1 MERLTLRKRYRS
13 IRETALTPSSR
24 RLISAALQRVSLIR
38 RWNRLHPGTFRQREI
53 GKHATSTRVG
63 SRQNQLGVALNTLDL
78 ADTEIAPNINF
89 TIDSGTLMN

>member
-1 MERLTLRKRYRS
+1 
-13 IRETALTPSSR
+13 
-24 RLISAALQRVSLIR
+24 
-38 RWNRLHPGTFRQREI
+38 
-53 GKHATSTRVG
+53 VG